1 LLKAIITIWPLFLG
15 IALIQSGN
23 GLQASLLGVR
33 ASLEGFGTLT
43 TGIVISGYYWGFLI
57 GSQIGPKLVQQVGHV
72 RVFGAFSAIA
82 SSTILVHSLFPD
94 PFVWF
99 VMRVFTGLSFSGIYL
114 VAESWLNNA
123 SDNKNRGQILS
134 VYMMVQMGSLIVGQ
148 LLLGISSPMEF
159 HLFLLT
165 SIIISVAAAP
175 ILITAAQVPDFEVL
189 ENMSLSKMYMIS
201 PLAVVAIILFGVT
214 NAMFFGM
221 FAVWTTQVGLSSQM
235 TGILFGCW
243 TFGAFLLQWPIGKL
257 SDIFDRR
264 LIITITAFF
273 ACTFVLIAGIISPKN
288 FYWFLFFLMLYGG
301 TCNPMYSLCISYA
314 NDFLSPKQMTSA
326 AGTLIFASGL
336 GMIIGPPIA
345 SFSIH
350 FFGLDG
356 FLPVIGFVHFTLG
369 AYALWR
375 MTQRAAIPQEGQGP
389 FIAVPIKNTQ
399 ISVSLNP
406 EIDQNSD
413 INENSE

>member
-1 LLKAIITIWPLFLG
+1 MLRAIITIWPLFLG

-33 ASLEGFGTLT
+33 ASLEDFGTFT

-57 GSQIGPKLVQQVGHV
+57 GSQIGPRLVQQVGHV

-82 SSTILVHSLFPD
+82 SSTILMHSLFPD
-94 PFVWF
+94 PIVWF
-99 VMRVFTGLSFSGIYL
+99 FMRVLTGLSFSGIYL

-134 VYMMVQMGSLIVGQ
+134 IYMIVQMGSLIVGQ
-148 LLLGISSPMEF
+148 LLLGVSNPMKF
-159 HLFLLT
+159 DLFLLT

-175 ILITAAQVPDFEVL
+175 ILITAAKVPDFEIL
-189 ENMSLSKMYMIS
+189 ESMSLKKMYIIS
-201 PLAVVAIILFGVT
+201 PLAVVAIFIYGIA

-221 FAVWTTQVGLSSQM
+221 FSVWTTQSGITSQL

-243 TFGAFLLQWPIGKL
+243 TFGAVILQWPIGKL

-264 LIITITAFF
+264 LIITISAFF
-273 ACTFVLIAGIISPKN
+273 ACLFVIIAGVISPKN
-288 FYWFLFFLMLYGG
+288 FYWFVFFIILYGG

-314 NDFLSPKQMTSA
+314 NDFLTPKQMTSA
-326 AGTLIFASGL
+326 AGTLILASGL

-345 SFSIH
+345 SISITL
-350 FFGLDG
+350 FGLDG
-356 FLPVIGFVHFTLG
+356 FLPVMGSVHFILG
-369 AYALWR
+369 LYALWR
-375 MTQRAAIPQEGQGP
+375 MTQRPPIPQEGQGP
-389 FIAVPIKNTQ
+389 FIAVPIKNTP

-406 EIDQNSD
+406 EIDVIPEKNK
-413 INENSE
+413 NN